1 MEAEEESQAKHSN
14 IFSVRIVSID
24 YYMSPP
30 IPDFDISYSSIHG
43 RAVKEVPVI
52 RIYGSTPSAQKACV
66 HLHRALPYLYV
77 PYSEIPHQSNQ
88 GGIVVENT
96 ISLALEN
103 ALKLKGHAGSKR
115 QHVHGCKVVRARKFY
130 GYHSTEELFIKI
142 YLYHPHDVSRA
153 ASLLLAG
160 AIFERS
166 IQPYEAHIP
175 FLLQFLVDYNLY
187 GMGHMHL
194 VKMKFRHPVPDDL
207 LRRYLE
213 HSTPE
218 NADEIAGSDSRPLVW
233 NSSTIKDDWM
243 WQYPTEP
250 CTSSYH
256 VSNMVKRQSISEL
269 EGDASIED
277 VLNQQ
282 LKLYTSLSQTHSDVR
297 MVQSLIPI
305 WEEEFERSGVHHA
318 DILADSGKPL
328 PQDVLRTLSN
338 GFEYQD
344 KLREL
349 FHKAASTILTL
360 SDNVKPMISAQSL
373 LEERRPGRIGSQES
387 NELEIKPSDETNIMQ
402 SVISPHSASF
412 SEKEMDEMNFQSG
425 TSGRDPKRA
434 EPEDIAL
441 LKWLASSQAAEDIN
455 SEDELHQVTIL
466 NPVVPAATID
476 KVLEKANTD
485 YESESQQECQ
495 DILDSVLDVLH
506 CDEGTRNSTS
516 CNQDVAPQALL
527 KSRIPQLDG
536 SGDDQLPTPTA
547 NSSEEGMEGGTSK
560 CHSVSGSSTSAT
572 KRRRNKMEWGALPF
586 SEVRPLSVDIHS
598 GSGMDD
604 SGKCTILT
612 EGDAGVPAS
621 LRSTA
626 HGAPNLSGKSE
637 ENSCCHVVDSTKLH
651 RCSIRDLMRKKRCF
665 MAESSECDK
674 SDVGGVSNKDK
685 NVILPRKLDFHLEQ
699 SDDLNMQSN
708 EGFISDREQ
717 ITKQKDFCDNQ
728 ESSICCQAEKKDASG
743 SLKTGQE
750 NVSDF
755 VTPQSKSSSF
765 CLIAS
770 DLVAHNTGPK
780 FSDDRD
786 VIADGIP
793 KRTAASCSSC
803 LSSFQGKGKRLL
815 EGEDAGK
822 SADHHEMCALSCN
835 QMNFQNPQSM
845 ACTTRQ
851 QFVKD
856 GTVEHYP
863 FRSQD
868 LESTYG
874 YLQNEGRS
882 GYTCM
887 AFHKKPP
894 IANWTYDASE
904 DLMLIPTRSEG
915 SFVEEDSDNEGTQV
929 HGKSSEHVLPFFA
942 DSREDLSEKMHDSAD
957 FLQNTTLGI
966 PTQYRNDGS
975 FAYLLTRAIS
985 PPSVGS
991 VINWLTHK
999 DKEKVL
1005 KNPLPEFSDTLGSFH
1020 QSPLKPIS
1028 SQMDQGKDRNLNIRE
1043 DPICDL
1049 LSNCKDRR
1057 SPMKVKEAAVFS
1069 QDISQISGPS
1079 GQSKPTPLSQIGFK
1093 DPASFGAGQ
1102 QLTLLSL
1109 EVHADS
1115 KGDLRPDPQHD
1126 AINVIALA
1134 IQNDDSSSV
1143 DIHVLLRGEPKSCGR
1158 YVDGCC
1164 KFLVHSDEIEL
1175 LNQFIKIV
1183 CSIDPD
1189 ILMGWDVQ
1197 GGSLGFL
1204 AERATC
1210 IGVSLISRI
1219 SRTPLE
1225 TKAVKRDQDS
1235 FNKGNTEDVSSDR
1248 LISDTSLNDTTVI
1261 EDEWGRT
1268 HASGVHVNGRIIL
1281 NVWRLVRGE
1290 VKLNLYTLEAV
1301 VEAVLRRKVPS
1312 IHWKILNKWFSS
1324 GPGQARFRCIDYVV
1338 ERAKLNHEIV
1348 NQLDLVNRTSEL
1360 ARVFGIDFFSVLSR
1374 GSQYRVES
1382 MLIRLAHTQNYVL
1395 ISPGIQQVASQPAME
1410 CIPLVM
1416 EPESGFYS
1424 DPVIVLDF
1432 QSLYPSMI
1440 IAYNL
1445 CYSTCLGNVA
1455 PSKADMLGVSSYSQD
1470 LRVLKDLKLQTLVT
1484 PNGVMYVSSE
1494 VRKGVLPRLLD
1505 EILSTRIMV
1514 KQAIKKLSASQKIL
1528 NRIFNA
1534 RQLALKLIANVT
1546 YGYTAAGFS
1555 GRMPCAELADSIV
1568 QCGRKTLEHAISVVN
1583 SHDKWNARVI
1593 YGDTDSLF
1601 VLLKGRS
1608 RKEAFQIG
1616 SEIASTITA
1625 INPNPVTL
1633 KMEKVYQ
1640 SCFLLTKKRYVG
1652 YSYESLDQPKP
1663 IFDAKGIET
1672 VRRDTCAAVAKTME
1686 KSLRMF
1692 FEHRDISQVRDFLQ
1706 RQWSRILTGRISVQ
1720 DFVCAKEVRLG
1731 TYSSRTSSCLPPAAI
1746 VASKAMRVDP
1756 RAEPR
1761 YAERVPY
1768 VVVHGEPGARL
1779 VDMVVDPQELLAIN
1793 SPYRLND
1800 IYYITKQIIPAL
1812 QRVFGVLG
1820 CDLYQWFQE
1829 MPRTVRDAPTKHYF
1843 NAANSLRAR
1852 IDYYYSSRHCVLCGE
1867 LARASSRLCENCLK
1881 NRSFTAAAM
1890 TGRTAKL
1897 ERDIQ
1902 HLVAICRHCGG
1913 GDWVVES
1920 GVKCTSLAC
1929 AVYYERVKVQKELR
1943 AFSTIATEAGFYPKC
1958 MVEWF

>member
-1 MEAEEESQAKHSN
+1 MEAEEESQENHSN
-14 IFSVRIVSID
+14 IFSIRIVSID

-30 IPDFDISYSSIHG
+30 IPDFDISYSSFHG
-43 RAVKEVPVI
+43 GAVKEVPVI
-52 RIYGSTPSAQKACV
+52 RIYGPTPSSQKACL
-66 HLHRALPYLYV
+66 HLHRALPYLYI
-77 PYSEIPHQSNQ
+77 PYSEIPQQSNQ
-88 GGIVVENT
+88 GGIVFENS

-103 ALKLKGHAGSKR
+103 ALK
-115 QHVHGCKVVRARKFY
+115 
-130 GYHSTEELFIKI
+130 
-142 YLYHPHDVSRA
+142 
-153 ASLLLAG
+153 AG

-194 VKMKFRHPVPDDL
+194 VKMKFRHPVPDDS
-207 LRRYLE
+207 LRRNGKCWLQ
-213 HSTPE
+213 
-218 NADEIAGSDSRPLVW
+218 ADEIGGSDSRPPVW

-256 VSNMVKRQSISEL
+256 VSNMVKRQSICEL
-269 EGDASIED
+269 EGDACIED

-282 LKLYTSLSQTHSDVR
+282 LKLYTSLSQTYSDVR

-318 DILADSGKPL
+318 DILADPGKPP

-349 FHKAASTILTL
+349 FDKAGSALLTMH
-360 SDNVKPMISAQSL
+360 DNVKPMISAHSL
-373 LEERRPGRIGSQES
+373 LEERIPGRIGSQES
-387 NELEIKPSDETNIMQ
+387 HELGIKPSDETNILQ
-402 SVISPHSASF
+402 SVKSPHSAS
-412 SEKEMDEMNFQSG
+412 SGDKEVDENYFRSG
-425 TSGRDPKRA
+425 TNGRDSKCA

-455 SEDELHQVTIL
+455 SEDELQQVTIL
-466 NPVVPAATID
+466 NPVVPVATID

-516 CNQDVAPQALL
+516 GIQDVAPQALL

-536 SGDDQLPTPTA
+536 SGDDQMPTPTA
-547 NSSEEGMEGGTSK
+547 NSSEKGMEWETSK
-560 CHSVSGSSTSAT
+560 CHSVSGSSTFAT

-586 SEVRPLSVDIHS
+586 SEARPLSIDIHS

-604 SGKCTILT
+604 SGKYTILT
-612 EGDAGVPAS
+612 ERDAGVSLS
-621 LRSTA
+621 LRSTS
-626 HGAPNLSGKSE
+626 HGAPDLSGKYEDYSGC
-637 ENSCCHVVDSTKLH
+637 NVVDSKKLH
-651 RCSIRDLMRKKRCF
+651 RCSMRDLMRKKRCF
-665 MAESSECDK
+665 MAKSSECEK
-674 SDVGGVSNKDK
+674 RDVGGVSNKDK

-699 SDDLNMQSN
+699 SDDLTMQIN
-708 EGFISDREQ
+708 ESFISDREQ
-717 ITKQKDFCDNQ
+717 ITKQKDFCENQ
-728 ESSICCQAEKKDASG
+728 GSSACCQAEKKGSSG
-743 SLKTGQE
+743 SLKTGKE
-750 NVSDF
+750 NVSEF

-765 CLIAS
+765 CLMAS
-770 DLVAHNTGPK
+770 DLAAHNTGLK
-780 FSDDRD
+780 LSDDRN
-786 VIADGIP
+786 VIADGTP
-793 KRTAASCSSC
+793 KHTAASCSSC
-803 LSSFQGKGKRLL
+803 LSSFQGKGEMLH
-815 EGEDAGK
+815 EGEYAGK
-822 SADHHEMCALSCN
+822 CADGHEMCALSCN

-845 ACTTRQ
+845 SCTTRQ

-856 GTVEHYP
+856 GSAEQHP
-863 FRSQD
+863 SRSHD
-868 LESTYG
+868 LESNYVH
-874 YLQNEGRS
+874 LRNEGRS

-887 AFHKKPP
+887 AFHRKPP
-894 IANWTYDASE
+894 VANWKYGASE
-904 DLMLIPTRSEG
+904 DLTMIPTQSQG
-915 SFVEEDSDNEGTQV
+915 SLVEDDDDNEETQV
-929 HGKSSEHVLPFFA
+929 HGKSSEHVVPFFA

-966 PTQYRNDGS
+966 PTQNRNDGS
-975 FAYLLTRAIS
+975 FAYSLTPAIS
-985 PPSVGS
+985 PPSVCS
-991 VINWLTHK
+991 VINWLTLK
-999 DKEKVL
+999 DKGKEL
-1005 KNPLPEFSDTLGSFH
+1005 SDRLGSSH

-1028 SQMDQGKDRNLNIRE
+1028 SQIDKGKERNLNIRG

-1057 SPMKVKEAAVFS
+1057 SPLKLKEAAVVS

-1102 QLTLLSL
+1102 QLTLLSI
-1109 EVHADS
+1109 EVQADS

-1126 AINVIALA
+1126 AINVIVLA

-1164 KFLVHSDEIEL
+1164 KLFVHTDEIEL
-1175 LNQFIKIV
+1175 LDQFIKLV
-1183 CSIDPD
+1183 RSIDPD

-1235 FNKGNTEDVSSDR
+1235 CNKGNTEGISSDH
-1248 LISDTSLNDTTVI
+1248 LISDTSLHDSTII

-1268 HASGVHVNGRIIL
+1268 HASGVHVNGRIVL

-1324 GPGQARFRCIDYVV
+1324 GSGQARFRCVDYVV

-1348 NQLDLVNRTSEL
+1348 NQLDLINRTSEL

-1484 PNGVMYVSSE
+1484 PNGVMYVPSEFSSHVSVHLE
-1494 VRKGVLPRLLD
+1494 KGSGHYFAGSCLDNQFFVVLNGLALLRNSLVRKGVLPRLLD

-1514 KQAIKKLSASQKIL
+1514 KQAIKKLSASHKIL

-1568 QCGRKTLEHAISVVN
+1568 QCGRRTLEHAISVVN
-1583 SHDKWNARVI
+1583 THDKWDARVI

-1616 SEIASTITA
+1616 NEIASTITA

-1692 FEHRDISQVRDFLQ
+1692 FQHQDISLVRGFLQ
-1706 RQWSRILTGRISVQ
+1706 RQWSRILTGRVSVQ
-1720 DFVCAKEVRLG
+1720 DFVFAKEVRLG
-1731 TYSSRTSSCLPPAAI
+1731 TYSSRSSSCLPPAAI
-1746 VASKAMRVDP
+1746 VAAKAMKVDP

-1779 VDMVVDPQELLAIN
+1779 VDLVVDPQELLAIN

-1820 CDLYQWFQE
+1820 GDLYQWFQE
-1829 MPRTVRDAPTKHYF
+1829 MPRSVRDAPTKHYF

-1867 LARASSRLCENCLK
+1867 LAHASSRLCENCLK

-1920 GVKCTSLAC
+1920 GIKCTSLAC